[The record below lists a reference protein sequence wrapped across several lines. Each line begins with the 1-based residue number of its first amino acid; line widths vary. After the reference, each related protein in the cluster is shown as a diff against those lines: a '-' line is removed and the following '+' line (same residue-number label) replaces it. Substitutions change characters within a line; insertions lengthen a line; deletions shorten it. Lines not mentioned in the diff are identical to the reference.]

1 MLGRDTAYT
10 TDSDLDLPRSTVLQ
24 VHSFLQESET
34 ERESDGRSVTEKAKR
49 VGKQKELK
57 T

>member
-34 ERESDGRSVTEKAKR
+34 EKESDGRSVTEKAKR